1 MLFFVLYLVTSTTV
15 YTVDSLQRISK
26 DDLELERQ
34 LSLINK
40 SPVKSIH
47 VFSTHIFIIG
57 SLINLIFIIIFN
69 EILF

>member
-40 SPVKSIH
+40 SPVKSIN
-47 VFSTHIFIIG
+47 VFSTHILIIS